1 MASKT
6 ASMSPVYGSSSACH
20 RTRRQKSVPRALQ
33 LLQSAALRR
42 VSVQEFVRAHG
53 QVVQPT
59 MADWA
64 TLHLHGK
71 DRRGS
76 VRIGAARVR
85 HLVKRAT

>member
-1 MASKT
+1 M
-6 ASMSPVYGSSSACH
+6 
-20 RTRRQKSVPRALQ
+20 Q

-76 VRIGAARVR
+76 VRIDAATFRHSVR
-85 HLVKRAT
+85 WET

>member
-1 MASKT
+1 M
-6 ASMSPVYGSSSACH
+6 
-20 RTRRQKSVPRALQ
+20 
-33 LLQSAALRR
+33 
-42 VSVQEFVRAHG
+42 AHG

-76 VRIGAARVR
+76 VRIDAATFRHSVR
-85 HLVKRAT
+85 RET